1 MSSDFYS
8 QDEVVER
15 GSIPLDIDDVHM
27 LLQGWS
33 PSSDHKVL
41 N

>member
-1 MSSDFYS
+1 MSSDFS
-8 QDEVVER
+8 SRDGVVDR

-27 LLQGWS
+27 LLQGRS
-33 PSSDHKVL
+33 PSSDDKVL